1 MITEKTYKALKIL
14 APTID
19 FSVVMSAI
27 VFAQKFWGNDPE
39 KQYLFTAVSNGGHG
53 AASSKKAWLCAGS
66 YLSKLAK
73 KGLVKWHPSVKGYHG
88 TGYAITYEGL
98 KAMQEYEQSISNR
111 SSC

>member
-19 FSVVMSAI
+19 FSVVMSAL

-39 KQYLFTAVSNGGHG
+39 KQSLFTAVSNCGHG

-73 KGLVKWHPSVKGYHG
+73 KKLVRWTPSLNGYHG
-88 TGYAITYEGL
+88 TGYQITSHGLQAI
-98 KAMQEYEQSISNR
+98 KEYEQTRRI
-111 SSC
+111 